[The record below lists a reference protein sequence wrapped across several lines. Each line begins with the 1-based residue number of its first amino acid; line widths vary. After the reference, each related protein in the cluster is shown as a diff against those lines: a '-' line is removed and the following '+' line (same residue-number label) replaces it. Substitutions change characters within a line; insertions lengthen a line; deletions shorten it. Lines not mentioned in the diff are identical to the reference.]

1 MGLRTDV
8 GITHE
13 VRGQAA
19 VAPCFLLL
27 SCAESFSVS
36 LTPLYTSLPF
46 LWGWQLEV
54 GL

>member
-8 GITHE
+8 GITHQ
-13 VRGQAA
+13 VGGQAA
-19 VAPCFLLL
+19 VAHCFLLL
-27 SCAESFSVS
+27 SCAESLSVS
-36 LTPLYTSLPF
+36 LTPLHTPLPF